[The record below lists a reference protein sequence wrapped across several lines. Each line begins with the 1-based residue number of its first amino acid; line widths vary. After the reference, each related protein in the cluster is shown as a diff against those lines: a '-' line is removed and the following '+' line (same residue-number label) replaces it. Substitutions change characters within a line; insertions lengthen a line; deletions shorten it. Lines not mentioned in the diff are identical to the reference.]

1 MTKEEQAR
9 LQKEHEA
16 KYMKYMADFESFGGD
31 FSSCS
36 GNCSS
41 CSSTCDSKNQKK
53 AENDTKQ
60 VDGKTP
66 KKAQRIVAIFSGKGG
81 TGKSVATC
89 LLADKLQKMGKKV
102 AVLDADLE
110 NPSIHYLYGKLEPC
124 NSDSKQLIPM
134 TADSG
139 VQFISMGNVEKDA
152 TQPLLSYGKDIAEG
166 ALYFYLN
173 VKWPENLDF
182 MLVDMPSG
190 VGDVPLQIGTILPF
204 DGAVCISNPSDL
216 CDFLALKSVNLMRMI
231 MIPVLGVVE
240 NKTVLALED
249 DQVRMGTDPQEHA
262 KALDLP
268 LLASVPL
275 NLELSVMADFGR
287 ISDADVPELDSVAE
301 LLAK

>member
-53 AENDTKQ
+53 TENDTKQ

-139 VQFISMGNVEKDA
+139 VQFISMGNVE
-152 TQPLLSYGKDIAEG
+152 SSVY
-166 ALYFYLN
+166 
-173 VKWPENLDF
+173 
-182 MLVDMPSG
+182 DMRRNCS
-190 VGDVPLQIGTILPF
+190 
-204 DGAVCISNPSDL
+204 
-216 CDFLALKSVNLMRMI
+216 
-231 MIPVLGVVE
+231 
-240 NKTVLALED
+240 
-249 DQVRMGTDPQEHA
+249 
-262 KALDLP
+262 
-268 LLASVPL
+268 
-275 NLELSVMADFGR
+275 
-287 ISDADVPELDSVAE
+287 
-301 LLAK
+301 